1 MLGGGDMERIVMP
14 LFWFECEEI
23 SNYTFGDTGLSIEQ
37 FSDDD
42 ILTNPLFSEQDIR
55 HMQDEPGFSIVF
67 DEGSV
72 DGYKSLTNLL
82 LMSFKIFCEIR
93 YPFIKYRICKDN
105 PSLCRRLNDPI
116 TYNFFFP
123 RIIRPYSLSE
133 IETINKGFQSLI
145 DMDKIS
151 VRTHNALYFLYRAF
165 HSIKWM
171 DAYIHL
177 MSSIE
182 SLFSKDKPGGA
193 TVAIT
198 TRVPSLLSNNP
209 RCTKKDI
216 EDLYEIRSRIIHG
229 NITGPDLDEAKD
241 DDKDKLANLDKLEY
255 VTIEC
260 FKELVKST
268 RYKHYT
274 DKEIRDKFMG
284 TLNTS

>member
-1 MLGGGDMERIVMP
+1 MARIVMP

-23 SNYTFGDTGLSIEQ
+23 SNYEFGDTGLSIEQ

-67 DEGSV
+67 DKGNV

-116 TYNFFFP
+116 TYNFSFT
-123 RIIRPYSLSE
+123 RTIRPYSLAE

-171 DAYIHL
+171 DAYILL

-193 TVAIT
+193 TAAIT
-198 TRVPSLLSNNP
+198 TRVSSLLSNNP

-229 NITGPDLDEAKD
+229 NITGPDLNEAKD
-241 DDKDKLANLDKLEY
+241 DEKDKLANLDKLEY

-260 FKELVKST
+260 FKELVKSNL
-268 RYKHYT
+268 YKNYT
-274 DKEIRDKFMG
+274 NKETRDKFMG
-284 TLNTS
+284 TLNITS